1 MADPNP
7 IQYIPTLR
15 SEDVGLTPNAIKTQR
30 EYAKALMDKK
40 YTPPN
45 SKYPYYTWANGLSD
59 AANTMFGAWNMK
71 DADDKERALYGRA
84 RDNSTPTNDPAS
96 SAATPTAASGG
107 AATATPFTPTPQRG
121 STPSSPP
128 SPTNSP
134 PTLGSAEEPKTQERP
149 RQMVALESGDIDPIQ
164 TAAMRLHAKA
174 ETGKSGMAALFNIS
188 PDTKGS
194 KSYGPFGLNSR
205 SGSAAEFSREH
216 PELGLTAKL
225 GTPEGDVQWRKA
237 AATNPEGMQK
247 AHEDWHQKHIMEGLP
262 ESMVSR
268 GIDPNIA
275 NDPRVKVYMANRKI
289 QMGGVGL
296 DSVFRQGSTAH
307 SPEEFL
313 EKVSQA
319 DKQRIPYSFASYLE
333 DRPNNVH
340 GLNNRIDTRHNAA
353 LNGADPDLAAGMV
366 DYHNT
371 KNAVATQLAQNS
383 PQRLTPGALQ
393 SDIAD
398 YIRERGGRGNT
409 AFDPADII
417 E

>member
-30 EYAKALMDKK
+30 EYAAALMKQK

-59 AANTMFGAWNMK
+59 AANTIYGAWNLK

-205 SGSAAEFSREH
+205 SGSVAEFAREN
-216 PELGLTAKL
+216 PELGLTEEP
-225 GTPEGDVQWRKA
+225 GTPEFGKQWNRASALNSGADMK
-237 AATNPEGMQK
+237 K
-247 AHEDWHQKHIMEGLP
+247 AHEDWHQKHIMSGLP
-262 ESMVSR
+262 EQMIKA
-268 GIDPNIA
+268 GIDPSIA
-275 NDPRVKVYMANRKI
+275 NDPRVKTYMADRKI
-289 QMGGVGL
+289 QMGGAGL
-296 DSVFRQGSTAH
+296 NNALMSGKSSN

-313 EKVSQA
+313 GRVSQT
-319 DKQRIPYSFASYLE
+319 DKERIPYNFASYL
-333 DRPNNVH
+333 
-340 GLNNRIDTRHNAA
+340 
-353 LNGADPDLAAGMV
+353 
-366 DYHNT
+366 
-371 KNAVATQLAQNS
+371 
-383 PQRLTPGALQ
+383 
-393 SDIAD
+393 
-398 YIRERGGRGNT
+398 
-409 AFDPADII
+409 
-417 E
+417 